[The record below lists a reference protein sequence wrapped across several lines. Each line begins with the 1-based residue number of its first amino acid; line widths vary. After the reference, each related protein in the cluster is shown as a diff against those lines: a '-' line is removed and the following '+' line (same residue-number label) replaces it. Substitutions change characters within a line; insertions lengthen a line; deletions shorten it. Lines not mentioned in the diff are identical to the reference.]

1 MSANNNALVM
11 FKGIR
16 FVGLIRYELLEAL
29 YFTKD
34 QLVVARTDKSRD
46 TKIVNFSAEQ
56 TLSADKNNFAIAYSD
71 VERVQLKKSLNTIQ
85 VGIHAGGKKYQWNL
99 WYMLGN
105 EFLVFDDVK
114 RVLLQI
120 FGWKLE
126 APDEFYGL
134 TRVFSQKP

>member
-1 MSANNNALVM
+1 MSANNNSIVM
-11 FKGIR
+11 FKGTR

-34 QLVVARTDKSRD
+34 QLVVAHTD
-46 TKIVNFSAEQ
+46 TKRDEKVVNFSPEQ

-71 VERVQLKKSLNTIQ
+71 VERVTLKKSLNTIQ

-114 RVLLQI
+114 RVLLQV

-126 APDEFYGL
+126 APDEF
-134 TRVFSQKP
+134 